1 MLKEI
6 KNETEAA
13 TTKEKKRLRRLRAV
27 RKFRR
32 KTNPQVI
39 DQRERTMQT
48 HVNRLRRVKYVV
60 DTKEPKKF
68 PHLLKNP
75 KRDLQL
81 QIEKEKI
88 RQENEYLKEIL
99 HRAVQRGSLKRSS
112 RESSRNLRIA
122 FAAKKNAERRR
133 IYEENQ
139 RLLARINKAR
149 REGGG
154 VVEHSSSSSWRRRKH
169 PITTSRQHPLISPI
183 KSLSLSSETT
193 TAISRWSSLT
203 NDAIRS
209 PTGVLLKRAIHSR
222 PKTRRLRPLRLNH
235 SGR

>member
-1 MLKEI
+1 M
-6 KNETEAA
+6 
-13 TTKEKKRLRRLRAV
+13 
-27 RKFRR
+27 
-32 KTNPQVI
+32 
-39 DQRERTMQT
+39 DS
-48 HVNRLRRVKYVV
+48 
-60 DTKEPKKF
+60 
-68 PHLLKNP
+68 
-75 KRDLQL
+75 
-81 QIEKEKI
+81 I
-88 RQENEYLKEIL
+88 R
-99 HRAVQRGSLKRSS
+99 
-112 RESSRNLRIA
+112 RNLRIA

-133 IYEENQ
+133 IYEENK

-154 VVEHSSSSSWRRRKH
+154 VVEHSSSSSRRRRRRKH